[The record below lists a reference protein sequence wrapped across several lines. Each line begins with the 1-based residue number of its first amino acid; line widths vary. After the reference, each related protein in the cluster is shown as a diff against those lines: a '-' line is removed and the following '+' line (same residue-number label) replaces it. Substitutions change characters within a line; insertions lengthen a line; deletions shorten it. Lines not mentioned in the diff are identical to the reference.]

1 MTLTPYIQR
10 VLEMDLGNR
19 IAICGSVSSGKTTLA
34 DAMIIANSDIQ
45 ESDVLRTDS
54 ISNLETQ
61 AQIESAA
68 DWMLL
73 RDHESRSLIEGALVI
88 EAMKS
93 LLLTKGRCYVDSLI
107 WLPAPI
113 GNLTTQQKEES
124 HIVADLLEEIRPL
137 LRTARM
143 EIVTVTPD
151 TYVPID

>member
-10 VLEMDLGNR
+10 VLEMDFGNR

-113 GNLTTQQKEES
+113 GNLNTQQKEES